1 MYVNA
6 SLDNGLQTPTTFNL
20 RLVINVL
27 RTGSSVHTLAYSVT
41 YHGHFFFILNK
52 REIYNKNMTNF
63 LKLLVKSL
71 LCKQVGYLICDL
83 IFLFA
88 GFVL

>member
-27 RTGSSVHTLAYSVT
+27 RTCSSVHTLSLFCNMGIV
-41 YHGHFFFILNK
+41 FVLLNK
-52 REIYNKNMTNF
+52 REIYNKTTTNF
-63 LKLLVKSL
+63 AQLLVKSL
-71 LCKQVGYLICDL
+71 LCKQVRL
-83 IFLFA
+83 
-88 GFVL
+88 VNM